1 MTADST
7 HGVRLGEWHREDWRK
22 PVDGGPVQFA
32 VVGLGGF
39 AREYALPAFADA
51 TNCEATVAVSS
62 SPEKAES
69 VADEFDMARA
79 ITYDEYH
86 DGVAAEDYDAVYV
99 VTPHALHEPY
109 VETAAG
115 LGKAVLCEKAM
126 AATRDGAE
134 RIAKTVDEAGIPF
147 MVAYRMQ
154 FGPAVRR
161 ARDLVESGFV
171 GDPVH
176 VHGSFSF
183 RMLDDP
189 SEPSDSWRLDKGLSG
204 GGALTD
210 IGLYP
215 LNTTRFVLD
224 SEPVSVAAATSSP
237 DAAFADVDEH
247 VAFQFVFEDG
257 VSAQCT
263 ASFNAYEGHQLR
275 ITGTEGRITLDPIFV
290 EGNEQTVTLE
300 RDGMT
305 ETVELGAV
313 DQLPPQFDYFAQC
326 VLRDEEPIA
335 GAGEGVRDMELVEA
349 IYEAADEERVVD
361 VALS

>member
-1 MTADST
+1 MTASPSGTRFD
-7 HGVRLGEWHREDWRK
+7 EWQREDWRA
-22 PVDGGPVQFA
+22 PTEGGPVRFA
-32 VVGLGGF
+32 VVGLGSF
-39 AREYALPAFADA
+39 AREYALPAFARASD
-51 TNCEATVAVSS
+51 CEATVAVSS
-62 SPEKAES
+62 SPAKAES
-69 VADEFDMARA
+69 VAGEFDMARA

-109 VETAAG
+109 VETAAR
-115 LGKAVLCEKAM
+115 LDKAVLCEKAM
-126 AATRDGAE
+126 AATREGAE
-134 RIAKTVDEAGIPF
+134 RIAETVAEAGIPF

-176 VHGSFSF
+176 VHGSFTF
-183 RMLDDP
+183 RLLDDP
-189 SEPSDSWRLDKGLSG
+189 DAESDRWRVDKGLSG

-224 SEPVSVAAATSSP
+224 SEPVSVSATTASP

-247 VAFQFVFEDG
+247 VAFQCVFENG
-257 VSAQCT
+257 VQAQCN
-263 ASFNAYEGHQLR
+263 ASFDAYTGHQLR

-300 RDGMT
+300 RDELT
-305 ETVELGAV
+305 ETVKLGEV
-313 DQLPPQFDYFAQC
+313 DQLTPQFAYFAQC

-335 GAGEGVRDMELVEA
+335 GAAEGVRDMALVEA
-349 IYEAADEERVVD
+349 IYEAAEKEETVD
-361 VALS
+361 VPVS